1 MCTQNKVGGGTA
13 WLVAQASKQYRVPLY
28 NRVDKTKVKDN
39 TNTTNPHTWYRV
51 ARNSATPSGAPL
63 PHTCRTATRES
74 REHVRV
80 QASR

>member
-1 MCTQNKVGGGTA
+1 MCTQKGTA
-13 WLVAQASKQYRVPLY
+13 GQRDPLLKRATVPRPTIQ
-28 NRVDKTKVKDN
+28 NRVDKTKSNQPQHDN
-39 TNTTNPHTWYRV
+39 NPHTWYRV

-63 PHTCRTATRES
+63 PHTSRTATRES